1 MRRTKTSCEVKD
13 RYNRRHYEQVILR
26 TAKGG
31 RAAIQ
36 QLAELHGLSV
46 SAYIRHLVIA
56 DGERNGIADI
66 SAALGGGLTTYTGQ
80 SAELKRW
87 LHEL

>member
-1 MRRTKTSCEVKD
+1 MRKTKTSCDVKD
-13 RYNRRHYEQVILR
+13 RYNRKHYEQVILR

-46 SAYIRHLVIA
+46 SAYMRHLVIA

-66 SAALGGGLTTYTGQ
+66 SATLGGG
-80 SAELKRW
+80 A
-87 LHEL
+87 